1 MKRLIITEEEK
12 SKIRNLYEQSTPIN
26 ESSNWECLY
35 KAGFTRESV
44 GGPMTRRTILEK
56 KHNGITYQI
65 GLDKNGTPTQNL
77 VIIKGKLGDSQECSS
92 WTCDSGSPIGIKF
105 QGCKTKSIQPM

>member
-1 MKRLIITEEEK
+1 MKKFFLTEEEK
-12 SKIRNLYEQSTPIN
+12 NKISSLYEESISIN

-44 GGPMTRRTILEK
+44 GGPMTKRIVLNKRY
-56 KHNGITYQI
+56 NNITYQI
-65 GLDKNGTPTQNL
+65 GLDKNGTPPQKL
-77 VIIKGKLGDSQECSS
+77 VIIKGKLGDDQECSS

>member
-1 MKRLIITEEEK
+1 MKKFFLTEEEK
-12 SKIRNLYEQSTPIN
+12 NKIRSLYEQSTPIN

-44 GGPMTRRTILEK
+44 GGPMTKHIVLK
-56 KHNGITYQI
+56 KQYNSITYQI
-65 GLDKNGTPTQNL
+65 DLDKNGTPTQKL
-77 VIIKGKLGDSQECSS
+77 VIIKGKLGDTQECSS